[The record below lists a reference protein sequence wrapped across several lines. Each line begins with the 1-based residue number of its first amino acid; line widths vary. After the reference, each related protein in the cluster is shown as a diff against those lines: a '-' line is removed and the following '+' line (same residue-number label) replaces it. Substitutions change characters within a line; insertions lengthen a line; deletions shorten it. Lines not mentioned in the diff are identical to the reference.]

1 MALLTSNTAGF
12 KTALTQAAGSSTVQ
26 AYTSLAIEYALN
38 SSGLPVDVIS
48 SPEVVGGVVTGN
60 VTGVLSFLAATYSL
74 PAWSVDAVVA
84 LSGAARPTPSGLG
97 ALLTSQLT
105 QSRLESV
112 LRSSGAREQMRML
125 GQLSAYDTAVA
136 SGEARQ
142 IAMVIVSAA
151 ASSAGV
157 TVGRRAQACSGF
169 DCVVPLPANVTAAL
183 SKAVGMVSVSASVA
197 GQLEDA
203 FKKGDVLLALRAVV
217 AALGQDGEPLGRA
230 LEVVVVASSLP
241 LTLDSGLQTVA
252 AVSNVVSSAAVVLH
266 VDPNVMAALN
276 GLSTLGSIAYTLFQA
291 FSASPIDI
299 KGAFDGVVLLAVAFD
314 APSWV
319 VTGLQKVGGVASLGP
334 PLVKAVSKGQV
345 TTAITH
351 VVEMVAVVS
360 DTGPW
365 MVTALKGMMAGN
377 VTQTV
382 EVLRPHLNTTLLFD
396 ALSIDKSSAS
406 PLNALMSVDT
416 HVYDALV
423 AALAAGQPLEAL
435 TVVMNAVGAP
445 SWARDAL
452 VALLTSNTAG
462 FKTALTQAAGSSTV
476 QAYTSLAIEYAL
488 NSSGLPVDV
497 ISSPEVVGGVVT
509 GNVTGVLSFL
519 AATYSLP
526 AWSVDAVVALSG
538 AARPTPSGLGA
549 LLTSQLTQSRLESVL
564 RSSGARE
571 QMRMLGQLSAYDTA
585 VASGEA
591 RQIAMVIVS
600 AAASS
605 AGVTVG
611 RRAQACSGFDCVVPL
626 PANVTAALSKAVG
639 MVSVSASVAGQLE
652 DAFKKGDVLLA
663 LRAVVAALGQDGEP
677 LGRALEVVVVASSLP
692 LTLDDAS
699 SHHISCGTTC

>member
-1 MALLTSNTAGF
+1 
-12 KTALTQAAGSSTVQ
+12 AGSSTVQ

-157 TVGRRAQACSGF
+157 TVA
-169 DCVVPLPANVTAAL
+169 LPANVTAAL

-462 FKTALTQAAGSSTV
+462 FKTALTQAAGSS
-476 QAYTSLAIEYAL
+476 
-488 NSSGLPVDV
+488 
-497 ISSPEVVGGVVT
+497 
-509 GNVTGVLSFL
+509 
-519 AATYSLP
+519 
-526 AWSVDAVVALSG
+526 
-538 AARPTPSGLGA
+538 
-549 LLTSQLTQSRLESVL
+549 
-564 RSSGARE
+564 
-571 QMRMLGQLSAYDTA
+571 
-585 VASGEA
+585 
-591 RQIAMVIVS
+591 
-600 AAASS
+600 
-605 AGVTVG
+605 
-611 RRAQACSGFDCVVPL
+611 
-626 PANVTAALSKAVG
+626 
-639 MVSVSASVAGQLE
+639 
-652 DAFKKGDVLLA
+652 
-663 LRAVVAALGQDGEP
+663 
-677 LGRALEVVVVASSLP
+677 
-692 LTLDDAS
+692 
-699 SHHISCGTTC
+699 